1 MTSSEQRLAAIRGGL
16 PPRRHNA
23 RTIAALTGNPGCN
36 RRAILDGAG
45 VDKPSL
51 AERIGFPARFGQSR
65 FAITRGNAFEA
76 QVKADGGAELLRL
89 VAARLG
95 VPVPAMASWT
105 DLGDG
110 EEVADRAQRSAA
122 LLTAAVT
129 AQAHEPDVPVP
140 GQAQGLDPA
149 STPGQAEPDQG
160 ADQAA
165 ALFDHPLLGLEVAGR
180 RVHLEP
186 DLVAAR
192 LGGRFHV
199 VEIKSFPV
207 VDGQAD
213 GAKLAAAAI
222 QSAVYVLA
230 LRELLAALGHD
241 PQLVSHEVVLICPR
255 DFTNQP
261 VAHLLDVRKQ
271 LLVVRRQLDRMDQ
284 LDELLA
290 AVPAEFTADPAA
302 DPATL
307 VAALSQVSARYAPDC
322 LATCE
327 LAYFCRDE
335 ARGQTGA
342 LGRPVREALGGI
354 DRVEEVLALAAGEPV
369 ADPQRTEAAALLRTA
384 ARLRAEA
391 LGGAT
396 GAFGGATGTLGGAA
410 GAFTGATGAL
420 GGAA

>member
-89 VAARLG
+89 VAERLG
-95 VPVPAMASWT
+95 VAVPAVASWI
-105 DLGDG
+105 DLGAG

-129 AQAHEPDVPVP
+129 PQVHEPEVPVP
-140 GQAQGLDPA
+140 GQAQGIDPA
-149 STPGQAEPDQG
+149 STPGQADPDQ
-160 ADQAA
+160 AQAA

-230 LRELLAALGHD
+230 LRELLAARGHD

-290 AVPAEFTADPAA
+290 AVPADFTADPAA
-302 DPATL
+302 DPAAL
-307 VAALSQVSARYAPDC
+307 VAALSQVPARYAPDC
-322 LATCE
+322 LAACE
-327 LAYFCRDE
+327 LAYFCRHE

-354 DRVEEVLALAAGEPV
+354 DRVEEVLALAAGDPV
-369 ADPQRTEAAALLRTA
+369 ADPQRAEAATLLRTA
-384 ARLRAEA
+384 ARLRTEA
-391 LGGAT
+391 LGGA
-396 GAFGGATGTLGGAA
+396 A
-410 GAFTGATGAL
+410 
-420 GGAA
+420 